1 METGMVGQFNWLE
14 STESDF
20 LKILKLCP
28 EVLIGKCL
36 VISCFDSGPLRA
48 AEEEHVKGWQQQGDL
63 VIVPHVNSVSDLPY
77 DNYDE
82 WYIFSNYT
90 NPEITEVFVNAP
102 MTLRSPESLLT
113 DYIAAAG
120 QQVDVVGARHYAQ
133 DSAEHQLLFWQ
144 EITRIGPESYIGCGD
159 QLIFA
164 SQNPEL
170 FNAVLKALK

>member
-1 METGMVGQFNWLE
+1 METGVVGQFRWLE
-14 STESDF
+14 SADSHF
-20 LKILKLCP
+20 RKMLKLCP

-48 AEEEHVKGWQQQGDL
+48 TEEELAKGWQQQGDL
-63 VIVPHVNSVSDLPY
+63 VIVPRVNSVSDLPY

-82 WYIFSNYT
+82 WYIFPNYT

-102 MTLRSPESLLT
+102 MTLKSPESLLT
-113 DYIAAAG
+113 DYIAAG
-120 QQVDVVGARHYAQ
+120 QQADVVGARNYAQ
-133 DSAEHQLLFWQ
+133 DSAEHQLLFWH
-144 EITRIGPESYIGCGD
+144 EITGIGPESYIGCGD